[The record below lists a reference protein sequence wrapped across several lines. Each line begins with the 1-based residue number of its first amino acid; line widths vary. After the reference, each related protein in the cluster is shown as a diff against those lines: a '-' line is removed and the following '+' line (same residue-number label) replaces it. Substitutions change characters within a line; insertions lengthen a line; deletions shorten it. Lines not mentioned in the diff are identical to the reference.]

1 MTARDRKSGSLAFLL
16 QKITEAIDY
25 RTPRTVTE
33 LVIYQ
38 NPFRETG
45 YYICPRCDCT
55 LDREF
60 VSFCDRC
67 GQKLD
72 WRMYTHAK
80 IRRRPTG
87 GCIETPRQ
95 STLL

>member
-1 MTARDRKSGSLAFLL
+1 MTARDRKSGALAFLL

-25 RTPRTVTE
+25 RTARTVTE
-33 LVIYQ
+33 LIVYQ
-38 NPFRETG
+38 SMFGETG
-45 YYICPRCDCT
+45 YYICPRCDCA

-80 IRRRPTG
+80 IRRKPTG
-87 GCIETPRQ
+87 DCIETPRQ
-95 STLL
+95 SALL